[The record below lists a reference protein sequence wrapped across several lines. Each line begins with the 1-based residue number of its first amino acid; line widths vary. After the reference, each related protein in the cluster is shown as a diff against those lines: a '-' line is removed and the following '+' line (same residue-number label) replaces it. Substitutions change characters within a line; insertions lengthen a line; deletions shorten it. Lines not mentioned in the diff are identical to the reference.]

1 MVMMYRSEMIMRRM
15 CRRTMKSKELIMR
28 RMWKMKKMRKRR
40 RMRMRLIAQ
49 NLGQLVRERWYI
61 HRLTM

>member
-1 MVMMYRSEMIMRRM
+1 
-15 CRRTMKSKELIMR
+15 MKSKELSMR

-40 RMRMRLIAQ
+40 RMRMRLMAQ